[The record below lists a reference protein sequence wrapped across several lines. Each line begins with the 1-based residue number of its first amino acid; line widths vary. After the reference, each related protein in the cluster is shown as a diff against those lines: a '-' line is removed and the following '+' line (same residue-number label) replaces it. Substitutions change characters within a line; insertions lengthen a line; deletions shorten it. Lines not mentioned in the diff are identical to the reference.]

1 MRGIK
6 AYDENS
12 SVLNTDT
19 FDRRRFIEILE
30 ISQSLQK
37 LRDVSILPTFEPLLG
52 DIWASLFKMKPLIK
66 AKDVEGFLSVNK
78 LIMEVIMADEYYLYF
93 RNFTRLHDLS
103 SAISTIV
110 FGEKINQWL
119 VRKVE
124 GDVELQEQL
133 SHFQLQIRQ
142 VPKSLFQ
149 ENDRKRQTETINE
162 LSAVLKQTV
171 QSNRENLL
179 QAMAQARQE
188 SKQVNENLK
197 SLLGGITA
205 GNVEAD
211 LRKVSLRDKISLA
224 EKLASDKKM
233 IEIADWAGR
242 FKRIARFKQKSKQS
256 KSIERKG
263 ISVGSDIENLLP
275 VEYSF
280 YTHPLTKLDFL
291 RRFAENYTMQFEQR
305 GLEVLKKGPIVLC
318 LDQSDSMS
326 SLDTQSKG
334 FTLALMSI
342 ARKQRRD
349 LCLVLFS
356 SRVQTHKY
364 IKGKIRV
371 PEITRLARTFLGGG
385 TNFSLALE
393 EALHVIS
400 ESRFKQA
407 DVVFVTDGE
416 DCLTNSFLKSFNEK
430 KREKAFNVLSLVIG
444 CNRNTVE
451 QFTDRVIEITEFDDE
466 GSFTVYEV

>member
-1 MRGIK
+1 M
-6 AYDENS
+6 
-12 SVLNTDT
+12 NTDT

-133 SHFQLQIRQ
+133 WHFQLQIRQ

-451 QFTDRVIEITEFDDE
+451 QFTDRVIEITGFDDE